1 MTLRLQDGVRREYCT
16 TTENTTVFFTWT
28 DYVQQ
33 VDLLLPIKKMKHLPI
48 SVSGALLQERI
59 SNTMLAAWASSTACA
74 AMRRNSSSSWP
85 NFRVLFD
92 WPLEKCLYMLDDGRI
107 YQRPGYSSSLACKL
121 PPPSFCVPLP
131 EGNNTVWR
139 GRGTGGSVS
148 GIPMPRWQNPIRNS
162 INCKQCP
169 SAIKRSCLLHLS
181 LHFFL
186 IRSFSCLGLNP

>member
-1 MTLRLQDGVRREYCT
+1 MTLRLQDGVRRDYCT

-107 YQRPGYSSSLACKL
+107 HQRPGYSSSLACRL

-131 EGNNTVWR
+131 EGNNTIQLKSPWNR
-139 GRGTGGSVS
+139 RISVRNTYAKMAKPHTKFHLLQAMS
-148 GIPMPRWQNPIRNS
+148 IRN
-162 INCKQCP
+162 QTQLPP
-169 SAIKRSCLLHLS
+169 SSLS
-181 LHFFL
+181 PFL
-186 IRSFSCLGLNP
+186 PD